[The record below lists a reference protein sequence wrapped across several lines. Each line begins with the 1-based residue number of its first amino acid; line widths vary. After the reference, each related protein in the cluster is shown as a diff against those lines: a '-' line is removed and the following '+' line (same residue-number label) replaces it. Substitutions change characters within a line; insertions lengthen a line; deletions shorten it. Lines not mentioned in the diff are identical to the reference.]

1 MPKHEPSE
9 GWDWF
14 NAGAAP
20 PSALDHVCRSA
31 AACLSTVHGRVL
43 LHHLQRCF
51 LDRRI
56 APAASDAELRH
67 AEGQRSAVA
76 HLLQLVERGRAAPTG
91 SIVATAETEQ
101 LP

>member
-1 MPKHEPSE
+1 MLKHEPSD

-14 NAGAAP
+14 NAGAATP
-20 PSALDHVCRSA
+20 PALDPVCRSA
-31 AACLSTVHGRVL
+31 AACLGTVQGRLL

-67 AEGQRSAVA
+67 AEGQRSVVA
-76 HLLQLVERGRAAPTG
+76 HLLQLVERGRAAPRG
-91 SIVATAETEQ
+91 SIVATPDMER